1 MAQFRKV
8 MRKDTAEDIRNRNLR
23 LSLSEVIDLSSTQVR
38 SAKTVQKYD
47 TLLLQQLLYEE
58 ILDHIIKSNIQRP

>member
-1 MAQFRKV
+1 

-23 LSLSEVIDLSSTQVR
+23 LSLSEVIDLSNTQVR

>member
-1 MAQFRKV
+1 

>member
-23 LSLSEVIDLSSTQVR
+23 LSLSEVIDLSNTQVR